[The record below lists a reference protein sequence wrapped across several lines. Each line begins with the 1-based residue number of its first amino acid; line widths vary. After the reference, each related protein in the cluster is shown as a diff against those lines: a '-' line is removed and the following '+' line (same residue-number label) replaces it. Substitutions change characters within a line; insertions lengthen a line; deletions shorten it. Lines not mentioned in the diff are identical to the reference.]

1 MSSFVEDVNIAA
13 NNAGSINTVAKN
25 IDTLVGAIKGG
36 GSAHSGGQYYGKG
49 VFKPIGFLSNSTEAN
64 DIITIAKGTNAFAIG
79 NITIGL
85 GSEIIVEDGATF
97 KIL

>member
-1 MSSFVEDVNIAA
+1 MSSFVEDINIAA
-13 NNAGSINTVAKN
+13 NNAESINLVAKN
-25 IDTLVGAIKGG
+25 IDALAGAIGD

-49 VFKPIGFLSNSTEAN
+49 VFKPLGFLSNSTEAN
-64 DIITIAKGTNAFAIG
+64 DIITIASGTNAFAIG